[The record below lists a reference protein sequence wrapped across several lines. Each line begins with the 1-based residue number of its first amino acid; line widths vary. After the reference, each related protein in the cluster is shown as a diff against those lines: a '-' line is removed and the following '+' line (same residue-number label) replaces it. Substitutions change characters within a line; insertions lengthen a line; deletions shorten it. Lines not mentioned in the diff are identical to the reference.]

1 MKKLSDYRLIVF
13 DCDGVIM
20 NSNAVK
26 TCAFGNSVKFLGQE
40 AVNSFKNYHIQ
51 NGGISRYEKF
61 KYFVDNI
68 VPDLG
73 ITQNIDCEYLLK
85 AYSREVSLNLLSCEI
100 DESIFNLRAA
110 NTSSWAVASGSDQQE
125 LREIFF
131 KRDLTK
137 LFELGVWGSPS
148 SKQEIFNSQ
157 FSQFSPSDIL
167 FLGDSFYDYQVS
179 IEFNIDFA
187 FISHWSEFKEILE
200 LSNQN
205 QIPIFTSLAELL
217 ASQSD

>member
-26 TCAFGNSVKFLGQE
+26 TSAFGNSVKFLGQE